1 MQLIPAIDLMN
12 GKIVRLTRGEAK
24 TAKFYENQFGTPVE
38 AAQRWRDEGAGK
50 LHIIDL
56 DAAFATWQQPLQS
69 SLRLRK
75 MLNYQFKSAAEYAA
89 TKQPKNSSKQASLKS
104 SLAP

>member
-24 TAKFYENQFGTPVE
+24 TAKIYETEFGTPLE
-38 AAQRWRDEGAGK
+38 AAKRWRDEGAGK

-56 DAAFATWQQPLQS
+56 DAAFALGNNHAVIAEVAKNVKFP
-69 SLRLRK
+69 
-75 MLNYQFKSAAEYAA
+75 FKSAAEYAT
-89 TKQPKNSSKQASLKS
+89 TKQPRNSSKQASLKS